1 MRSLLIAVC
10 VSLTACIVPAPTSEG
25 TQGVKARPPAGPPQ
39 EFKSGANFGDSVE
52 LVSTI
57 VAPGSAYL
65 GDTVRVGLNFKVL
78 KQMDVD
84 YMIFVHV
91 EDVDGRTDLYSL
103 GVTLF
108 QLLTGR
114 LPCQADSLGALM
126 RAIARETPPN
136 VCELRP
142 ELPATLGDVVALALQ
157 KHPATRYSSGEQM
170 AEDLR
175 AVLKML
181 PDAGAPGVDIS
192 LA

>member
-57 VAPGSAYL
+57 VAPGSAFV

-91 EDVDGRTDLYSL
+91 EDVDGRVDRLNVDHAPMRGARPTSKWNAGELVRDEFEIPIPPQMNVRGLNILMGFWDPKTDARLKVL
-103 GVTLF
+103 NADKVRTD
-108 QLLTGR
+108 GR
-114 LPCQADSLGALM
+114 DRVFVAQFP
-126 RAIARETPPN
+126 
-136 VCELRP
+136 
-142 ELPATLGDVVALALQ
+142 VVAQ
-157 KHPATRYSSGEQM
+157 
-170 AEDLR
+170 
-175 AVLKML
+175 
-181 PDAGAPGVDIS
+181 
-192 LA
+192 

>member
-39 EFKSGANFGDSVE
+39 EFKSGANFGDNVE

-57 VAPGSAYL
+57 VAPGSAFV

-91 EDVDGRTDLYSL
+91 EDVDGRVDRLNVDHAPMRGARPTSKWNAGEMVRDEFEIPIPPQMNVRGLNILMGFWDPKTDA
-103 GVTLF
+103 
-108 QLLTGR
+108 R
-114 LPCQADSLGALM
+114 LPLVNKDVIPNDGNNRIMA
-126 RAIARETPPN
+126 ARFQVN
-136 VCELRP
+136 
-142 ELPATLGDVVALALQ
+142 PAQ
-157 KHPATRYSSGEQM
+157 
-170 AEDLR
+170 
-175 AVLKML
+175 
-181 PDAGAPGVDIS
+181 
-192 LA
+192 

>member
-1 MRSLLIAVC
+1 MTGVQTCALPILADASRTRTGVVLG
-10 VSLTACIVPAPTSEG
+10 TPTYMSPE
-25 TQGVKARPPAGPPQ
+25 QL
-39 EFKSGANFGDSVE
+39 SG
-52 LVSTI
+52 
-57 VAPGSAYL
+57 
-65 GDTVRVGLNFKVL
+65 
-78 KQMDVD
+78 Q
-84 YMIFVHV
+84 H
-91 EDVDGRTDLYSL
+91 VDGRTDLYSL

-114 LPCQADSLGALM
+114 LPCEADSLGALM

-142 ELPATLGDVVALALQ
+142 ELPPALGDVVALALQ

-181 PDAGAPGVDIS
+181 PDAGSPGVDIS

>member
-1 MRSLLIAVC
+1 MHPGERPAVNTTLDHLVVIAPSLEA
-10 VSLTACIVPAPTSEG
+10 
-25 TQGVKARPPAGPPQ
+25 GVAWC
-39 EFKSGANFGDSVE
+39 E
-52 LVSTI
+52 
-57 VAPGSAYL
+57 
-65 GDTVRVGLNFKVL
+65 
-78 KQMDVD
+78 
-84 YMIFVHV
+84 
-91 EDVDGRTDLYSL
+91 RTL

-114 LPCQADSLGALM
+114 LPCEADSLGALM

-136 VCELRP
+136 VCELRAD
-142 ELPATLGDVVALALQ
+142 LPPALGDVVALALQ

-181 PDAGAPGVDIS
+181 PDAGSPGVDIS